1 MKLHHEFAVPASPDR
16 TLELLLDPARA
27 VACMP
32 GASLVEVTDAGTW
45 KTSLA
50 VKIGPVTMDFATDVR
65 IAAFDE
71 ETHTARLAI
80 SGRDKRGKGGAEASI
95 DAAIDAVDGATRVA
109 MDTDVHFSGQAA
121 QLGRPSVIQD
131 VSRKLVD
138 QFAANIA
145 ATFETGEPAEAG
157 EALDG
162 LGLARTAI
170 TGAVSR
176 TFRRSNDREGGS
188 S

>member
-1 MKLHHEFAVPASPDR
+1 VKLHHEFAVPASPAQ

-32 GASLVEVTDAGTW
+32 GATLVEVTGDGTW
-45 KTSLA
+45 KTALA

-71 ETHTARLAI
+71 EAHTARLAI

-95 DAAIDAVDGATRVA
+95 DAAIDAVEDSTRVT

-121 QLGRPSVIQD
+121 QLGRPSVIED
-131 VSRKLVD
+131 VSRRLVD

-145 ATFETGEPAEAG
+145 ATLETGEPAEPAG
-157 EALDG
+157 PLDG
-162 LGLARTAI
+162 LGLAKTAI
-170 TGAVSR
+170 SGAVSR
-176 TFRRSNDREGGS
+176 TFRRSNEREGGS